1 MSSPVP
7 SPFFLFGEIII
18 FGRDAAG
25 VRDGHDHGGR
35 NQGLGSLM
43 GTRWTMDALCRGQ
56 SERLRILLLGMEP
69 YYVRSGRK
77 PSISYQLLTPASA
90 EMHLVSHAWVL
101 CLVAE
106 CTERWATFKHL
117 SITC

>member
-43 GTRWTMDALCRGQ
+43 GTRWTMDALNSVGVNQRGF
-56 SERLRILLLGMEP
+56 E
-69 YYVRSGRK
+69 YY
-77 PSISYQLLTPASA
+77 
-90 EMHLVSHAWVL
+90 
-101 CLVAE
+101 C
-106 CTERWATFKHL
+106 
-117 SITC
+117 